1 MAIAGA
7 LVSGINQVG
16 TNFNKLVSGKPNA
29 PIKKAQVGL
38 PNRGDYGTP
47 GVAPTVGDPTRG
59 SYGTPST
66 AGIAE
71 AAGGARRALKDINN
85 PTGSEYFK
93 SLLGAASQTQAAGEA
108 STTFAAKEAGQRSG
122 YANADAGREAHQA
135 RLSNLAI
142 AQTGAGKDAAE
153 LAEKTYGTAESA
165 FVGLQTSYNQA
176 KQAGDT
182 AYAQDL
188 TQTHLANA
196 QNFLQNAGLNMNQQL
211 TFAKDLNEAK
221 GLQAKLDQDFN
232 NSLIANNQYIEQSQQ
247 IAAQLAM
254 QQAALRQH
262 AYEFDVGQKTHKEDR
277 AFAASEHAKDAR
289 ARAREFDVSQKTH
302 VGDQARASQEH
313 DKDLLAHDKDLLA
326 NTNTAQPLRD
336 ELRPHVNKK
345 STFGSFA

>member
-1 MAIAGA
+1 VG
-7 LVSGINQVG
+7 GINQVG

-29 PIKKAQVGL
+29 PIKPPVVSM
-38 PNRGDYGTP
+38 PNRGDYGVP
-47 GVAPTVGDPTRG
+47 GVAPTVGDPNRKN
-59 SYGTPST
+59 YGEPSN
-66 AGIAE
+66 AGIPQ
-71 AAGGARRALKDINN
+71 AAAAARRALADVNN

-93 SLLGAASQTQAAGEA
+93 SLMGAASQTQAAGEA

-142 AQTGAGKDAAE
+142 AETGAGKDAAE
-153 LAEKTYGTAESA
+153 LAEKTYGTAENA

-196 QNFLQNAGLNMNQQL
+196 QNFLQNAGLNMNQQVS
-211 TFAKDLNEAK
+211 FAHDLNEAK

-232 NSLIANNQYIEQSQQ
+232 NSLIDNNRYIEQSQQ

-254 QQAALRQH
+254 QQAALKQH
-262 AYEFDVGQKTHKEDR
+262 AYEFDVGQKTHKEDQ
-277 AFAASEHAKDAR
+277 AFAA
-289 ARAREFDVSQKTH
+289 RE
-302 VGDQARASQEH
+302 
-313 DKDLLAHDKDLLA
+313 HDKDLLA
-326 NTNTAQPLRD
+326 NTNTAIPLRE
-336 ELRPHVNKK
+336 ELRPNGPKNR
-345 STFGSFA
+345 SPGFGTA